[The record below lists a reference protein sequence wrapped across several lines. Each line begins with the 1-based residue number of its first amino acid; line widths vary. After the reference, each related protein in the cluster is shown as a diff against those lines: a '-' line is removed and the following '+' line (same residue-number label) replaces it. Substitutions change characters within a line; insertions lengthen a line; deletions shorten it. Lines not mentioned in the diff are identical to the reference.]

1 MKTFIRVVT
10 LAALSSM
17 SMGAFAAAGTEQPP
31 TAVVTET
38 ETVVVHEQKPVLGS
52 VNPHSIL
59 PQLNLSNQQRAL
71 VQKIDHQYA
80 SQRPLMSNEN
90 RQILANLQQERKN
103 LVVNKQFDD
112 VKAKNMIAQEQR
124 LWAEQQQARADYD
137 FLQLK
142 REHDIYQILTPKQQQ
157 QYWRLRQQQKLLHS
171 KAR

>member
-1 MKTFIRVVT
+1 MKVFIRVVT

-38 ETVVVHEQKPVLGS
+38 ETVVVHEQKPVLGP

-59 PQLNLSNQQRAL
+59 PQLNLSN
-71 VQKIDHQYA
+71 QKIDHQYA

-103 LVVNKQFDD
+103 LVLNKQFDD

>member
-1 MKTFIRVVT
+1 MKAFIRVVT

-38 ETVVVHEQKPVLGS
+38 ETVVVHEQKPVGP

-80 SQRPLMSNEN
+80 SQRPLMSNGN
-90 RQILANLQQERKN
+90 RQILANLHQERRN
-103 LVVNKQFDD
+103 LIVNKQFDD
-112 VKAKNMIAQEQR
+112 TKAKNMIAQEQH

-142 REHDIYQILTPKQQQ
+142 REHDIYQILTPRQQQ
-157 QYWRLRQQQKLLHS
+157 QYWILRQQQKLLHS
-171 KAR
+171 RPQ